1 MQFDPT
7 IVLGPQDRHCYK
19 QLCKAGL
26 KVNLPTLGEL
36 LEIEKANHGHSL
48 TNSNTDESR
57 PIQHACSN

>member
-1 MQFDPT
+1 MHFDPR
-7 IVLGPQDRHCYK
+7 IKLGPQDEHCYK

-36 LEIEKANHGHSL
+36 FEIETANHSQSL

-57 PIQHACSN
+57 PIQHAFSN